1 MAKLRPCIAEFIG
14 TFALIFVG
22 IGAIRTAG
30 HDVLAVALA
39 HGLTIAAFVSATMH
53 ISGGQ
58 LNPAVTFGLVCG
70 GHMTLADA
78 VRYWISQLL
87 GATAAAL
94 ICLGIFGR
102 DVVVSGTPQL
112 GTGISPGG
120 GILVE
125 AILTFFLVFVVHGT
139 GIDERGRRVA
149 GLAIGSTCDP
159 RHSVRRPAHRRG
171 DESRACLR
179 PSDRGQLLERRTTY
193 IGSGRSSVAQRLALS
208 IASSSRRTR
217 RSATQQRG
225 RSCAGR
231 CLARGSRPRLRE
243 VLRRLRGS
251 GYTRSV
257 GGFTKSQC

>member
-30 HDVLAVALA
+30 DDVLAVALA

-70 GHMTLADA
+70 GHMSIGDA
-78 VRYWISQLL
+78 VRYWIAQLL
-87 GATAAAL
+87 GGTAAAL
-94 ICLGIFGR
+94 ICLGIFDR
-102 DVVVSGTPQL
+102 ATIVTGTPQL
-112 GTGISPGG
+112 ATGISPGA

-149 GLAIGSTCDP
+149 GLAIGSTVTLDILFGGPLTGAAMNPARVFGPAVAGNFWKAHYVYWIGPLIGGAAAGFVYSLFIERNPVARDP
-159 RHSVRRPAHRRG
+159 ETRPA
-171 DESRACLR
+171 A
-179 PSDRGQLLERRTTY
+179 
-193 IGSGRSSVAQRLALS
+193 
-208 IASSSRRTR
+208 
-217 RSATQQRG
+217 
-225 RSCAGR
+225 
-231 CLARGSRPRLRE
+231 
-243 VLRRLRGS
+243 
-251 GYTRSV
+251 
-257 GGFTKSQC
+257 

>member
-1 MAKLRPCIAEFIG
+1 MAKLRPCIAEFLG

-70 GHMTLADA
+70 GHMTVADA
-78 VRYWISQLL
+78 IRYWISQLL

-102 DVVVSGTPQL
+102 EVVVSGTPQL
-112 GTGISPGG
+112 GTGISPAG

-149 GLAIGSTCDP
+149 GLAIGSTVTLDILFGGP
-159 RHSVRRPAHRRG
+159 LTGAAMNPARVFG
-171 DESRACLR
+171 PA
-179 PSDRGQLLERRTTY
+179 
-193 IGSGRSSVAQRLALS
+193 
-208 IASSSRRTR
+208 IASNFWK
-217 RSATQQRG
+217 AHYVYWIG
-225 RSCAGR
+225 PLIGGAAAGFVYSLFIEKDPAKR
-231 CLARGSRPRLRE
+231 EAAAARP
-243 VLRRLRGS
+243 
-251 GYTRSV
+251 
-257 GGFTKSQC
+257 